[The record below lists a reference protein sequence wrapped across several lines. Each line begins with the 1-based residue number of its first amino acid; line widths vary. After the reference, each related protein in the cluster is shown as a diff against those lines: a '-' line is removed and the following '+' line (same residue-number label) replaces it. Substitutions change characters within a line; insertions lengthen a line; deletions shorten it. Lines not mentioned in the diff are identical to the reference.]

1 MINSTSKSCTAVWK
15 KLAEKIMRL
24 CWILWMQNVFVVFV
38 RFGGATAAL
47 AATLGRQRCIG
58 WKTELRVSFLTFSLH
73 QPAGKGIILTVATRW
88 CHVLHL
94 YEELMINLACRTHI
108 HKHTHTHA
116 DTQTHTCSPLG
127 PHRIP
132 ALEKIEPNSEIAT
145 LVAVVGPGSH
155 VTTAGL
161 GWIQQVAKDW

>member
-1 MINSTSKSCTAVWK
+1 MRLVRLHDYNKLLIPLKYKKLARFILINSTSKICTAVWK
-15 KLAEKIMRL
+15 KLAEKITRL
-24 CWILWMQNVFVVFV
+24 RWILWMQNVFVVFV

-58 WKTELRVSFLTFSLH
+58 WKTELRVSFLTFCLH

-108 HKHTHTHA
+108 HKHTRTQTHKHTHA
-116 DTQTHTCSPLG
+116 
-127 PHRIP
+127 
-132 ALEKIEPNSEIAT
+132 ALW
-145 LVAVVGPGSH
+145 
-155 VTTAGL
+155 GL
-161 GWIQQVAKDW
+161 TEFQL